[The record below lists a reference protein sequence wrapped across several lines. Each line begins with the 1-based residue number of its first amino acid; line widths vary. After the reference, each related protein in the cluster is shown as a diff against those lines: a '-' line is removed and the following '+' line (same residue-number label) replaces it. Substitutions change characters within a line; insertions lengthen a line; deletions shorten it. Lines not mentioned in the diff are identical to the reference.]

1 MDKRKQANEKCF
13 DIAITVLFKEIYI
26 YIYSVLR
33 EYVWIFIERNGRRE
47 RLLCEIFSDRIN
59 SCLGNSRETRRRKRL
74 ERPSVNQV
82 VDIRN
87 GAYPHLFE
95 NGGTEILQISFADLY
110 NLDTRSMLLLVNEKW
125 PNFEILRPYEF
136 RRYESLRAFP

>member
-26 YIYSVLR
+26 YIFCPPRIRLNIY
-33 EYVWIFIERNGRRE
+33 RNGRRE

-110 NLDTRSMLLLVNEKW
+110 NLDTHMLLLVNEKW

-136 RRYESLRAFP
+136 RRYESLRASAFP

>member
-1 MDKRKQANEKCF
+1 MN
-13 DIAITVLFKEIYI
+13 IY
-26 YIYSVLR
+26 
-33 EYVWIFIERNGRRE
+33 RNGRRE
-47 RLLCEIFSDRIN
+47 WLLREIFSDRIN

-82 VDIRN
+82 VDIKN

-110 NLDTRSMLLLVNEKW
+110 NLDTHMLLLVNEKW

-136 RRYESLRAFP
+136 RRYESLRASAFP